1 MPFSSTQSR
10 LASEVCKWL
19 GLLEIHLSLTID
31 CPEMHMPTSGLKA
44 KLRLR
49 PSPCVP
55 LTCAHVHPFLSF
67 STRLK
72 ELHTTSRRGQTGVTA
87 SPHLSTSPSTHIDE
101 DACQLAVSHWDHE
114 RSSPCRHPSKKKKK
128 KNILKNPPSPSISA
142 CSAEMPLGNRGRAE
156 ETDSK
161 QASVCANDKENVCET
176 YSPPEPRVWELV
188 FVSSRRWHVSARG
201 RETWYVRFK

>member
-31 CPEMHMPTSGLKA
+31 CPEMHTPTSGLKA

-114 RSSPCRHPSKKKKK
+114 RSSPCPHPSKKKKK
-128 KNILKNPPSPSISA
+128 KTTKRKRKMAPESPGSL
-142 CSAEMPLGNRGRAE
+142 EVPNWFE
-156 ETDSK
+156 KT
-161 QASVCANDKENVCET
+161 
-176 YSPPEPRVWELV
+176 
-188 FVSSRRWHVSARG
+188 
-201 RETWYVRFK
+201 